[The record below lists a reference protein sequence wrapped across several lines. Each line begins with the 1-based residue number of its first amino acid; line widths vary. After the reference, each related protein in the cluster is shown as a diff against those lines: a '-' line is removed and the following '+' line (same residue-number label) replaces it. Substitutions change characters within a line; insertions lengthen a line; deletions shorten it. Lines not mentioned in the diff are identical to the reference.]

1 MVMYL
6 KKLIGIC
13 VESAVL

>member
-1 MVMYL
+1 VFDL

-13 VESAVL
+13 SIFI